1 MRSEEGTLLK
11 EKEKR
16 RAPRMPVDWKVE
28 ARLLGNDEPLG
39 QVQMADVSKFGVSLR
54 LSQIVEKES
63 ILKLSFEPTD
73 GEGAVHAYATVAW
86 SMGLDL
92 PQARAQAGLRFMG
105 IGEADEERLASLVE
119 QWMLSSGGSRH

>member
-16 RAPRMPVDWKVE
+16 RAPRMPVDWSVQ

-39 QVQMADVSKFGVSLR
+39 PVQMADVSKYGVALR
-54 LSQIVEKES
+54 LSHTVEREA
-63 ILKLSFEPTD
+63 ILKLSFDPSD
-73 GEGAVHAYATVAW
+73 GAGEVHAYATVAW
-86 SMGLDL
+86 SMGPDL
-92 PQARAQAGLRFMG
+92 PQRSSLAGLRFMG

-119 QWMLSSGGSRH
+119 QWVLSGRGAKH